1 MKKAIIYIFSIIPIL
16 GNSQSKAIFN
26 TMEFD
31 YKGEIESVFIESF
44 KPITQHGKIIEYRYE
59 GGLFG
64 IGSQKIFFDESGKV
78 SMKYEFETHCGGDS
92 IQIDKIWI
100 YYYSESRI
108 DSVIRS
114 ESDTSL
120 IRKGFRPWKF
130 FYNYES
136 DSVSYETSDLSL
148 KRTSRIIKKENQKIR
163 EYLSKDSI
171 VGTYEV
177 STYDTL
183 GRLIKF
189 EIYRKENLD
198 ELTIL
203 YYPDSISNEATI
215 SNRIKLKENQ
225 VWRTEN
231 EINEQGDIIKTTKFK
246 PDGTY
251 WTHWSFKYAYDDKGN
266 WIKKEKYNYEERM
279 LNMHKQTFEYK
290 SSR

>member
-1 MKKAIIYIFSIIPIL
+1 
-16 GNSQSKAIFN
+16 
-26 TMEFD
+26 MEFD

-44 KPITQHGKIIEYRYE
+44 KPRIQDGKIIEYRYE

-64 IGSQKIFFDESGKV
+64 IGSQKVFFDESGKV
-78 SMKYEFETHCGGDS
+78 SKKYEYETLCGGDS
-92 IQIDKIWI
+92 IQIDKKWN

-114 ESDTSL
+114 ESDTSM

-130 FYNYES
+130 FYTYES
-136 DSVSYETSDLSL
+136 DSISYETSDLTF
-148 KRTSRIIKKENQKIR
+148 KRTSRIRKKENQKIQ

-171 VGTYEV
+171 VGTYEI

-189 EIYRKENLD
+189 EIYRKENLE

-203 YYPDSISNEATI
+203 NYPDPISTTATI
-215 SNRIKLKENQ
+215 CNRIKLKENQ

-231 EINEQGDIIKTTKFK
+231 ELNEHGDIMKTTKYK

-251 WTHWSFKYAYDDKGN
+251 WTHWSFKYVYDEKGN
-266 WIKKEKYNYEERM
+266 WIKKEKYNSEERM
-279 LNMHKQTFEYK
+279 LDMYKQTFEYK